1 YPVQVLW
8 QREDETSQVVVVGP
22 YPLFVSSFK
31 TLRATKWLVDE
42 ESVRQICAVVAKALF
57 DGQIQKLGK
66 IFNMTQKAMFVIDP
80 MGAELAYA
88 ATLYNNWGLFLRM
101 VTRKDQIVQW
111 KMYVLNHSKQQDSSS
126 CGVLILMFA
135 KEYLESRSIN
145 NVKTSPE
152 AILDARLQIACTLLE
167 YKGTEHREVEQA
179 EQKTMLDGRRQTRR
193 QPEEDASDFL
203 IVDELEWTF
212 I

>member
-66 IFNMTQKAMFVIDP
+66 
-80 MGAELAYA
+80 
-88 ATLYNNWGLFLRM
+88 
-101 VTRKDQIVQW
+101 
-111 KMYVLNHSKQQDSSS
+111 
-126 CGVLILMFA
+126 FA

>member
-1 YPVQVLW
+1 MLW

-31 TLRATKWLVDE
+31 MLRATKWLVDE
-42 ESVRQICAVVAKALF
+42 VIDSYLHLIIKKQQESVRQICAVVATALF
-57 DGQIQKLGK
+57 DGQIQKLGRNMYPED
-66 IFNMTQKAMFVIDP
+66 IWVCPINVGQHWILVILNMTQKAMFVIDP
-80 MGAELAYA
+80 IGAELAYA

-167 YKGTEHREVEQA
+167 YKDHHG
-179 EQKTMLDGRRQTRR
+179 
-193 QPEEDASDFL
+193 
-203 IVDELEWTF
+203 
-212 I
+212 